1 MVRGPQLQY
10 RQIKE
15 REEYREATRGH
26 NWAKLIGACSRTLS
40 NAGSIDLNPT
50 ERNDPLIVYRESGA
64 ERERRVGVTR
74 SRVGMV
80 SLAERDA
87 NHGGSDLPNRVGQV
101 IGWIRK
107 GRNRQRGSAAW
118 KRGWADLT
126 NGLKVEWGSGLGL
139 KAREQREET
148 LRNEDEGHEA
158 TSEASDETRTRYE
171 DEGET
176 RRGRG

>member
-1 MVRGPQLQY
+1 M
-10 RQIKE
+10 
-15 REEYREATRGH
+15 
-26 NWAKLIGACSRTLS
+26 IGACSRTLS
-40 NAGSIDLNPT
+40 NTDLSDLNPT

-64 ERERRVGVTR
+64 EKERRAGATR
-74 SRVGMV
+74 SRVGVV

-87 NHGGSDLPNRVGQV
+87 NCGGSDLPNRVGQM

-107 GRNRQRGSAAW
+107 GRNRQRGNAAW

-139 KAREQREET
+139 KARERREET
-148 LRNEDEGHEA
+148 LRNEDEGREM
-158 TSEASDETRTRYE
+158 TNEASDETRTRYE